1 MRTTQS
7 EVPSPE
13 VRRKKRRRHV
23 PPLTEVD
30 LRLRAAEGRRTTS
43 IFQDRRHQSR

>member
-1 MRTTQS
+1 MRTTHS

-13 VRRKKRRRHV
+13 VAHKKRRRHV
-23 PPLTEVD
+23 PPLTEID
-30 LRLRAAEGRRTTS
+30 LRLRSSGARRTTS